1 MRVYD
6 QTLSMKMLVNIVLPI
21 EPFNSKVKDGTAGET
36 IGRIINEIKPES
48 IYFTNQNGG
57 RGAVMVV
64 EVRDASQIPSI
75 SEPWFLNFNST
86 CDFKIAM
93 TPDDLQKANLSKL
106 AQKWNKV
113 PVHSKN

>member
-1 MRVYD
+1 
-6 QTLSMKMLVNIVLPI
+6 MLVNIVLPI
-21 EPFNSKVKDGTAGET
+21 EPFNSRVNDGTAGDI

-48 IYFTNQNGG
+48 IFFTTQDGN

-64 EVRDASQIPSI
+64 ELKDASQVPSI
-75 SEPWFLNFNST
+75 AEPWFLNFKAK

-106 AQKWNKV
+106 SQAWNGI
-113 PVHSKN
+113 PVHSTN